1 MALVF
6 SGERAVFVSDAGVR
20 HATRETLMDVDRF
33 EVFAVEKVDPRFP
46 QAAVFGTCASTK
58 RAYGAWG
65 DPLQRWH
72 DEVYGRKRFET
83 LLDRGTA
90 LHKWLKSLAWQ

>member
-20 HATRETLMDVDRF
+20 HATRETLMDVDRC
-33 EVFAVEKVDPRFP
+33 EVFAVEHADTRFP
-46 QAAVFGTCASTK
+46 QAAVFGACAST
-58 RAYGAWG
+58 RRTYGAWG

-72 DEVYGRKRFET
+72 DEVHGTKRFET